1 MKNISKTILSTA
13 LSVIIASSS
22 CISAFAQCDDV
33 KIPNPIDE
41 ISVAKVTDPIVNTTV
56 DPMDEFRGDYSLWSM
71 GNIVEVD
78 SSILPTYITNISDTS
93 FAVFLSTVLGL
104 SIFQDSS
111 YKENR
116 IKAGVKAGLLAGFTA
131 TFKTILS
138 SHSTYYVETIISRKD
153 LGNGTYDYWI
163 LTYAYSDPNGTNILR
178 YTEQH
183 VTA

>member
-33 KIPNPIDE
+33 KIQNQTEE
-41 ISVAKVTDPIVNTTV
+41 ISVAQVTNPNVEVIV
-56 DPMDEFRGDYSLWSM
+56 DPMEGLHDDYSLWSM
-71 GNIVEVD
+71 GSIVEVN
-78 SSILPTYITNISDTS
+78 STILPTYITNISDTA
-93 FAVFLSTVLGL
+93 FAVFLSTVIGL
-104 SIFQDSS
+104 SIMTDSQ
-111 YKENR
+111 YKTDK
-116 IKAGVKAGLLAGFTA
+116 IKAGVKAGLLAGLTA

-138 SHSTYYVETIISRKD
+138 TSSKYYTETIISRKD

-163 LTYAYSDPNGTNILR
+163 ITRAYSDSNGNNLLR